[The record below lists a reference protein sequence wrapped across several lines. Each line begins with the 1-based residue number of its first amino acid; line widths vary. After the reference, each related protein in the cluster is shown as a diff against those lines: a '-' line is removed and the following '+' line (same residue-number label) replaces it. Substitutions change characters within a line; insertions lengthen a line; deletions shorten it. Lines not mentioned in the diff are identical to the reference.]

1 MTEIVRIEV
10 EKVLEL
16 LASGPRYPSGIAEE
30 LGMSKKTV
38 FRTVKILEESGLVDV
53 FSPAER
59 RVGRPRKY
67 LSVTER
73 GWRLLEFIEELKLQ
87 TIMRR
92 FKRVVFGPGYSL
104 LEYGIPLVNFGA
116 EFFTIDE
123 VQEKLLVRGVEGF
136 VWRDEDVYRRA
147 RLSSFEPRIPVL
159 SVEDTVLC
167 VLLFLRRARYVE
179 AMPTL
184 IALHSKE
191 IDYDYLFE
199 KGNRYNL
206 VEIVGFFLDIADHL
220 RPCRELKLGCS
231 PFRRARTRGKKR
243 VFPRAESTGRFG
255 EALIREKEEE
265 FDPTEVYSWYWR
277 VEGAPRLEEF
287 EKFFETYTRTRR
299 GREDVG

>member
-1 MTEIVRIEV
+1 M
-10 EKVLEL
+10 
-16 LASGPRYPSGIAEE
+16 
-30 LGMSKKTV
+30 
-38 FRTVKILEESGLVDV
+38 
-53 FSPAER
+53 
-59 RVGRPRKY
+59 
-67 LSVTER
+67 
-73 GWRLLEFIEELKLQ
+73 KLQ

-104 LEYGIPLVNFGA
+104 FEYGIPLVNFGA

-199 KGNRYNL
+199 KGKRYNL

-277 VEGAPRLEEF
+277 VEGVPRLEEF